1 MYRIIFDSEK
11 DIQNYKILDSIRI
24 PFKYILKSNM
34 KYKDK
39 LIESLYSL
47 LYFMDRY
54 YIWKVLFRVKIFIN
68 NAI

>member
-1 MYRIIFDSEK
+1 MYRIIFDNEEYML
-11 DIQNYKILDSIRI
+11 NYKLLNRIRI
-24 PFKYILKSNM
+24 PIRYILKSKM

-54 YIWKVLFRVKIFIN
+54 YIWKLLFKVKIFIN
-68 NAI
+68 NVI